1 MGSSSR
7 RSVPKGNQIPKLS
20 PSSSSFPAA
29 AATKGTAATT
39 VVLSLVTVS
48 VATTTPGSS
57 GGCDERQR
65 RRLGKPLMAMMASY
79 LSPIMWKEATPIELA
94 RQEPPIVMVVR
105 KFSYESSRRV
115 LPYHHMQ

>member
-29 AATKGTAATT
+29 AATKGTTATT

-65 RRLGKPLMAMMASY
+65 RRLGKPLMAMMAILIRILKKSLAISPY
-79 LSPIMWKEATPIELA
+79 AMKLSSSNA
-94 RQEPPIVMVVR
+94 PPTTFWNHI
-105 KFSYESSRRV
+105 FC
-115 LPYHHMQ
+115 HH